1 MKIVIRNS
9 LFSFITFFLGACCLA
24 VALQYSADS
33 SGFPRAV
40 ALFLIIL
47 ASADLIRTARGR
59 TVAVDA
65 PEEVSSWDDRKYLTA
80 ALLVFL
86 SAPAYVVLARLFDF
100 EIATFVYLVVAMYA
114 LGLRRPILIV
124 AVSIGALVIVKGLFF
139 VLLDVTRSA
148 TLIIGT

>member
-59 TVAVDA
+59 TVA
-65 PEEVSSWDDRKYLTA
+65 
-80 ALLVFL
+80 
-86 SAPAYVVLARLFDF
+86 
-100 EIATFVYLVVAMYA
+100 
-114 LGLRRPILIV
+114 
-124 AVSIGALVIVKGLFF
+124 
-139 VLLDVTRSA
+139 
-148 TLIIGT
+148 